1 MRFDFTICRCYT
13 SQAMAQIPLSRRLLD
28 GCLCLWVLA
37 AQLWYLFQFRPLV
50 ELFARKVLHR

>member
-1 MRFDFTICRCYT
+1 
-13 SQAMAQIPLSRRLLD
+13 MAQIPLSRRLLD
-28 GCLCLWVLA
+28 GCLCLWAVA